1 MWVVGLD
8 YFLNDK
14 WVQKTSKNLD
24 NNIYATNLPATNNAK
39 FHFSFN
45 QQVNSDKFLFDYFK
59 AYEISDDFS
68 ITRDDMRLIE
78 FVSLLLIEGTFEE
91 TDYWKIIRKIKE
103 IEAGKKPKNRDEFR
117 IWNLIEIMNLINE
130 DGFKI
135 NEDNYELVVHILF
148 RNMGFDLDIKSNYY
162 RNNETPIV
170 FTNAI
175 KPQIKVIDKEV
186 EAFIKYVEKLSDKDI
201 SGTTQ
206 AGIILN
212 SFLFIYPYQEFSIT
226 LAFILSRWYLKRIAP
241 NLQGIQTMYNVG
253 TNWEDF
259 VKKTNQ
265 SFEELNL
272 DPFLDFMKQ
281 ICKNGVNNLYRLS
294 LFQELVEEQKNSPT
308 KVFATLIEQAIVI
321 KIITSKT
328 QSFRLDKI
336 VNNFKIRKVNFVKEE
351 EIKNVIQKMI
361 DLNFLIK
368 KEEKQSTLYELND
381 QFLEKIRLLLK
392 DQ

>member
-24 NNIYATNLPATNNAK
+24 NNIYATNLPVTNNAK

-68 ITRDDMRLIE
+68 IARDDMRLIE

-91 TDYWKIIRKIKE
+91 TDYWKIIRRIKE

-170 FTNAI
+170 FANSI
-175 KPQIKVIDKEV
+175 KPQIKVIDKEI
-186 EAFIKYVEKLSDKDI
+186 EAFIKYVENLSDKDI
-201 SGTTQ
+201 SGATQ
-206 AGIILN
+206 AGIVLN

-241 NLQGIQTMYNVG
+241 NLQGVQTMYNVG

-272 DPFLDFMKQ
+272 DSFLDFMKQ

-294 LFQELVEEQKNSPT
+294 LFQELIEEQKNSPT
-308 KVFATLIEQAIVI
+308 KIFATLIEQVIVI

-351 EIKNVIQKMI
+351 EIKDVIQKML

-368 KEEKQSTLYELND
+368 KEENQSTLYELND

>member
-1 MWVVGLD
+1 MVGLD